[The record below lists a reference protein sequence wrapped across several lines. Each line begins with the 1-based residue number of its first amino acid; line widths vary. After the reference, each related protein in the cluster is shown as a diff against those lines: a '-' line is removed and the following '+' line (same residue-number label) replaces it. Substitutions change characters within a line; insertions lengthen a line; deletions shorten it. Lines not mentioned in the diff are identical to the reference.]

1 MKKILYLHA
10 GAEMYGADKVLLEL
24 LKGLDKTE
32 FEPHVVLPN
41 HGILLEKLKENN
53 IKVSVLEYPILRRKY
68 FNPRGIF
75 RYFKDYFHYSK
86 ELLAYCKNEQI
97 DIIHN
102 NTTAV
107 LEGIYLKRKLKKPLV
122 WHVHEIIVKPKF
134 ISDLINFLMGKY
146 ANKIITVSNAV
157 KNHVVTSR
165 FVDDSKLQTVYN
177 GVDNEEFYIKP
188 SNLVRD
194 RFGFLS
200 DDKIVGMIGRVNSWK
215 GQSDFLDAMIPI
227 LRQDPSVKVM
237 LAGSA
242 FEGEEWR
249 VQKLDERI
257 SKLDC
262 KSQILRIDY
271 YKDTIDLYN
280 IFDIFVLPSTNPDPL
295 PTVVL
300 EAMACAK
307 PIVGY
312 RHGGICEMV
321 VDGENGLL
329 VTPRNTKELSK
340 AIQTLLND
348 SQKCYDFSKVSL
360 ERQKALFSKQMFSG
374 SFIKI
379 YREVISKK

>member
-24 LKGLDKTE
+24 LKGLDKTK
-32 FEPHVVLPN
+32 FEPHVILPN
-41 HGILLEKLKENN
+41 NGILVERLKENN
-53 IKVSVLEYPILRRKY
+53 IKVNILEYPILRRKY
-68 FNPRGIF
+68 FNLRGIIN
-75 RYFKDYFHYSK
+75 YFKDYLHYSK
-86 ELLAYCKNEQI
+86 ALITYCKKEQI

-107 LEGIYLKRKLKKPLV
+107 LEGMYLKRKLQKPLI

-134 ISDLINFLMGKY
+134 ISDLINFFMGIY

-157 KNHVVTSR
+157 KNHVATSR
-165 FVDDSKLQTVYN
+165 FVKDDKVITIYN
-177 GVDNEEFYIKP
+177 GVDNEEFFIKQ
-188 SNLVRD
+188 SDSIRVK
-194 RFGFLS
+194 FGFHTQ
-200 DDKIVGMIGRVNSWK
+200 DKIVGMIGRVNSWK
-215 GQSDFLDAMIPI
+215 GQSDFLDAMIPL
-227 LRQDPSVKVM
+227 LRQDISLKVI

-249 VQKLDERI
+249 VKELEKRI
-257 SKLDC
+257 SELDC
-262 KSQILRIDY
+262 RSQIVRVDY

-321 VDGENGLL
+321 IDGENGLL
-329 VTPRNTKELSK
+329 VTPRNTQELSK
-340 AIQTLLND
+340 AIKTLLDN
-348 SQKCYDFSKVSL
+348 SQKCNKFSQESL
-360 ERQKALFSKQMFSG
+360 KRQKSLFSKQKYVDIFEKVY
-374 SFIKI
+374 I
-379 YREVISKK
+379 EISL